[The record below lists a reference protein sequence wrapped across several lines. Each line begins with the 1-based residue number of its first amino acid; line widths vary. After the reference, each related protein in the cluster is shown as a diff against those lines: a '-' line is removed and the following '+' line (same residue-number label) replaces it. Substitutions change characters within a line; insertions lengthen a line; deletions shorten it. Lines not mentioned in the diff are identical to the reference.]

1 MPWAILSSR
10 FAASPTYR
18 ALALAAAL
26 VTRVERMGLTLFHD
40 IDLFHGAREGAN
52 GYPVKF
58 EAVDF
63 SVRINSV

>member
-1 MPWAILSSR
+1 MLSSR

-40 IDLFHGAREGAN
+40 IDSFHGAGESTDGN
-52 GYPVKF
+52 SVKF
-58 EAVDF
+58 EALDF
-63 SVRINSV
+63 SVGIDCI